1 MVYIRFS
8 NLHLI
13 TVSTL
18 WPISTEWFLP
28 SSSLWKLPL
37 CPQCLWVQS
46 FEIPHIGEIMQYVFL
61 YLVFILSKVS
71 SRFIHVTNGRISLFV
86 FKTKSYFYVY
96 VHVCVCMSH
105 TFFIHSSVDGHWG
118 HFHILSSVNNV
129 AMNIGMKIPFWEGIS
144 LRYWFHFVCLRAQK
158 CHYWI
163 TQQGGLFLDF
173 WGNFVLF
180 SILAGPIH
188 NH

>member
-61 YLVFILSKVS
+61 YLVFVLSKVS

-129 AMNIGMKIPFWEGIS
+129 AMNTGMKIPFWEGIS

-163 TQQGGLFLDF
+163 TQQGCF
-173 WGNFVLF
+173 
-180 SILAGPIH
+180 
-188 NH
+188 